1 MKKRLLIGTL
11 IVVFALTTGIASARV
26 YFSFGFP
33 PFAIGFGGPAVVA
46 PPPAYPY
53 PYGGYYSY
61 PSYPYAYGYGYPGY
75 YGYGAWAP
83 GYRSYGRGGRTWV
96 PGYRGYRR

>member
-1 MKKRLLIGTL
+1 MKKSLLIGTL

-46 PPPAYPY
+46 PPAAYPY
-53 PYGGYYSY
+53 PYSYY
-61 PSYPYAYGYGYPGY
+61 SYPYAYGYYSYPYAYGYPGY
-75 YGYGAWAP
+75 YGYRAP
-83 GYRSYGRGGRTWV
+83 GYGTWGRGWA
-96 PGYRGYRR
+96 PAPRGHRR